1 MRSFRAA
8 PNARWPKFVRSR
20 KLLPWL
26 PMRSKLVVATLGVM
40 LIAPVVLRGQAPP
53 PTVETVGNKV
63 MCLCGCVAILNQCP
77 HQGCSTHEEVN
88 GVIAGLIAEGKS
100 EPEILEALTAR
111 YGTKILAAP
120 PAKGFVN
127 IAGWALP
134 GVGLILGL
142 LTVVF
147 IVRRMRRPGEAP
159 VAAPKVVDPKVLAA
173 LEAEIKKAGLGVRD

>member
-1 MRSFRAA
+1 
-8 PNARWPKFVRSR
+8 
-20 KLLPWL
+20 
-26 PMRSKLVVATLGVM
+26 MRSKLVVATLGVM
-40 LIAPVVLRGQAPP
+40 LFAAVVVRGQESA
-53 PTVETVGNKV
+53 PTVQSVGEKV

-77 HQGCSTHEEVN
+77 HQGCSTHVEVK

-111 YGTKILAAP
+111 YGMKILAAP

-142 LTVVF
+142 LAVIF
-147 IVRRMRRPGEAP
+147 IVRRWRRPGKSPA
-159 VAAPKVVDPKVLAA
+159 AAPSMVDPKVLAA
-173 LEAEIKKAGLGVRD
+173 LEAEIKSSGLGTRGSG